1 MRQPIKV
8 SNNSVSDVDEHSP
21 TGSESVTIQLV
32 VNENAETLFKSICPT
47 HPFLTDDVVNNQSFM
62 ACVESS
68 QSPIMYYLKLQHQYC
83 N

>member
-21 TGSESVTIQLV
+21 TGSKSVTIQLV

-47 HPFLTDDVVNNQSFM
+47 HPFLTDDVVITTSHSWH
-62 ACVESS
+62 VLSLL
-68 QSPIMYYLKLQHQYC
+68 SPL
-83 N
+83 